1 MKTPK
6 FNSWAVAI
14 AAAITL
20 GATAYA
26 ASNASP
32 ALGGMRPRHEIL
44 SKLTSLGVTP
54 QQKEQIHAILRDTQP
69 TRQPLL
75 QQFVQER
82 RKLRSLIQ
90 ANPADEQ
97 AIRAQV
103 SKLSTIGADL
113 AVQRARTFSRIRTVL
128 TPEQVEKLKSLE
140 ASVDALIDTG
150 IDRFAQWVSEG

>member
-1 MKTPK
+1 M
-6 FNSWAVAI
+6 

-32 ALGGMRPRHEIL
+32 VPTGMRPRHEIL

-54 QQKEQIHAILRDTQP
+54 EQKEQIRAILRETQP
-69 TRQPLL
+69 ARQPLV
-75 QQFVQER
+75 QQLVQER
-82 RKLRSLIQ
+82 RKLRNLIQ

-103 SKLSTIGADL
+103 SKLSSIGADL

-128 TPEQVEKLKSLE
+128 TPAQLEKLKNLE
-140 ASVDALIDTG
+140 ASVDAAVDTG

>member
-1 MKTPK
+1 MKTIK

-20 GATAYA
+20 GATAFA

-32 ALGGMRPRHEIL
+32 AGIRPRREIL

-54 QQKEQIHAILRDTQP
+54 QQKEQIRAILRETQP

-75 QQFVQER
+75 QRFVQER
-82 RKLRSLIQ
+82 RTLRSLIQ
-90 ANPADEQ
+90 ANPTDEQ
-97 AIRAQV
+97 AIRAEV
-103 SKLSTIGADL
+103 SKLSGIGADL
-113 AVQRARTFSRIRTVL
+113 AVQRARTFSRIRAVL

-140 ASVDALIDTG
+140 ASVDAAVDDGL
-150 IDRFAQWVSEG
+150 DRFAQWVSEG